1 MWSDQ
6 LLFVTGYLTDLAMT
20 LSWRAV
26 ARHLEEYA
34 RWFPDADRSY
44 FRRRFR
50 RELLFNVTPRRVRD
64 WFRPMHTRLARSR
77 VHWPVSETVAGRVR
91 RRRPRIRHPR
101 YATVHARS
109 IYQTVRSRSH
119 QLQIEGDEKAA
130 YGLGLEHVTPFL
142 DRDVISYLMS
152 IPGEVLNEG
161 GVPRA
166 LLRNAMTGIVPAA
179 ILQRR
184 WADESDTPAA
194 LDRDRRR
201 IQLAARTE
209 LKASHELGYFPD
221 IRCADAASRELV
233 GLELWSEAFFF

>member
-1 MWSDQ
+1 
-6 LLFVTGYLTDLAMT
+6 
-20 LSWRAV
+20 
-26 ARHLEEYA
+26 
-34 RWFPDADRSY
+34 
-44 FRRRFR
+44 
-50 RELLFNVTPRRVRD
+50 
-64 WFRPMHTRLARSR
+64 MHTRLARSR
-77 VHWPVSETVAGRVR
+77 VQWPVSETVAGRVR

-152 IPGEVLNEG
+152 IPGDVLNEG

-166 LLRNAMTGIVPAA
+166 LLRQRDGRHRPCGDPRPEVGGRIAHAG
-179 ILQRR
+179 RR
-184 WADESDTPAA
+184 WT
-194 LDRDRRR
+194 RDRQRT
-201 IQLAARTE
+201 QLAARTE
-209 LKASHELGYFPD
+209 LRASHELGYFPD
-221 IRCADAASRELV
+221 IRCGDAASRELV